1 MRSTR
6 LTVPASDRFEN
17 PNVET
22 RPAKVREWV
31 EQLPYANRDGV
42 IDTVIHAVAL
52 LNRYPGPVSYRAE
65 LMDTYRSPCNHLFK
79 MTPDQIGAPSF
90 QQLRELVVEMAYG
103 YKHVINECLSQ
114 KKSWLSN
121 RKKLVTGIYF
131 AVKYLSLDLLM
142 GYECYQCKS
151 DNNWREILPLYT
163 LAEQQNLHL
172 AKIDDPDQSQPDFA
186 TVSHLMK
193 RIVLLSLLDPC
204 HLQPM
209 EARIS
214 YDYLNLG
221 ASLARLEMLGGQA
234 DVAGRFL
241 LDMQG
246 VRPARPFDLH
256 DIPSDAGR
264 YRVLNVVPVSKQT
277 HRHLRQIEIDRTPPP
292 GGLQLLRS
300 VDAIQIL
307 SRMLKSWHAR
317 QDRGSPRQ
325 DAFGWV
331 TVVSGI
337 HDIHRFLSSRG
348 QSDGLTQRE
357 NASQSKRN
365 ANSLRCHR
373 LNVSESGIALR
384 IALPC
389 DPQPQVGQLLLM
401 QDETDPRKPVLE
413 AGIVRRCLRIDD
425 ETLELGVQFIRG
437 RVKAI
442 AFRPVSADSS
452 DTGFQSGLF
461 IHEGADALGSLL
473 VSRGLYQEGREF
485 LIEEGDPAPL
495 VTAIRLIEAG
505 PDFDRFHVHDSGMD
519 WAS

>member
-214 YDYLNLG
+214 YDYLNMG

-256 DIPSDAGR
+256 DIPSDTGR

-317 QDRGSPRQ
+317 QDRSSPRQ

-357 NASQSKRN
+357 NASQSKRS
-365 ANSLRCHR
+365 AKSLHCHR

-442 AFRPVSADSS
+442 AFRPVSADSN

>member
-31 EQLPYANRDGV
+31 EHLPYANRDGV
-42 IDTVIHAVAL
+42 IDTVIQAVGL
-52 LNRYPGPVSYRAE
+52 LNRYPGPVSYRTE
-65 LMDTYRSPCNHLFK
+65 LMDNYRAPCNHLFK

-90 QQLRELVVEMAYG
+90 KQLRELVVEMAYG
-103 YKHVINECLSQ
+103 YKHVVNECLAQ

-121 RKKLVTGIYF
+121 RNKLITGIYF

-142 GYECYQCKS
+142 AYECYQCKS

-172 AKIDDPDQSQPDFA
+172 VKIEDPDQSRPEYA

-241 LDMQG
+241 LDMEG
-246 VRPARPFDLH
+246 AKPARPFDPH
-256 DIPSDAGR
+256 DIPSDASR
-264 YRVLNVVPVSKQT
+264 YRVLNVVPVSKET
-277 HRHLRQIEIDRTPPP
+277 HRHLRQIEIERTPPP

-307 SRMLKSWHAR
+307 SRMLKSWHVR
-317 QDRGSPRQ
+317 QERGSPRQ
-325 DAFGWV
+325 DAFGCV
-331 TVVSGI
+331 ALVSGL
-337 HDIHRFLSSRG
+337 HGIHRFLSSRG
-348 QSDGLTQRE
+348 QADGLSSRE
-357 NASQSKRN
+357 ETSQGGRD
-365 ANSLRCHR
+365 AQGLRCHR
-373 LNVSESGIALR
+373 LNASESGIALR
-384 IALPC
+384 LGLPC
-389 DPQPQVGQLLLM
+389 DPQPQVGQLVLM
-401 QDETDPRKPVLE
+401 QDETDLRKPVLE
-413 AGIVRRCLRIDD
+413 AGIIRRCLRIDD
-425 ETLELGVQFIRG
+425 DTLELGIQFIRG
-437 RVKAI
+437 RVKAV
-442 AFRPVSADSS
+442 AFRPMSADSKE
-452 DTGFQSGLF
+452 TGYQSGLF
-461 IHEGADALGSLL
+461 IHEGADQLGSLL
-473 VSRGLYQEGREF
+473 VARGLYQEGREF
-485 LIEEGDPAPL
+485 LIEEADPAPL
-495 VTAIRLIEAG
+495 VTAIRLIESG
-505 PDFDRFHVHDSGMD
+505 PDFDRFHVHDPGTD

>member
-103 YKHVINECLSQ
+103 YKHVINECLTQ

-151 DNNWREILPLYT
+151 DNNWREILPLYN

-172 AKIDDPDQSQPDFA
+172 AKIDDPDQSQADYA

-256 DIPSDAGR
+256 DVPSDASR

-337 HDIHRFLSSRG
+337 HDIHRFLSNRG

-357 NASQSKRN
+357 NASQSKRG
-365 ANSLRCHR
+365 AKSLRCHR

-389 DPQPQVGQLLLM
+389 DPQPQVGQLLLL
-401 QDETDPRKPVLE
+401 QDETDPRKPALE

-442 AFRPVSADSS
+442 AFRPVSADSNE
-452 DTGFQSGLF
+452 TGFQSGLF

-473 VSRGLYQEGREF
+473 VARGLYQEGREF

-505 PDFDRFHVHDSGMD
+505 PDFDRFHVHDSGMV

>member
-103 YKHVINECLSQ
+103 YKHVINECLTQ

-221 ASLARLEMLGGQA
+221 ASLARLEMFGGQA

-357 NASQSKRN
+357 NASQSKR
-365 ANSLRCHR
+365 AAKSLRCHR